1 MYRSRSSKF
10 LLLVATFITYG
21 TLCLA
26 QEMELSELSSAG
38 LLSEA
43 GQELSS
49 DNYAGAIPYLT
60 EYLVRMDG
68 VQDDRVITLVQSVR
82 LKLGQIGAYLN
93 DSTMAISYLTE
104 YTEKLPC
111 MQPRE
116 AWKLLAL
123 NLLNWG
129 SIQPV

>member
-1 MYRSRSSKF
+1 
-10 LLLVATFITYG
+10 
-21 TLCLA
+21 
-26 QEMELSELSSAG
+26 
-38 LLSEA
+38 
-43 GQELSS
+43 
-49 DNYAGAIPYLT
+49 
-60 EYLVRMDG
+60 MDG

-123 NLLNWG
+123 NLFDLG
-129 SIQPV
+129 EYPACVKAATYALPIQNRKHFRNLKNKLIMMISQTMN